1 MGIREAR
8 FFGGRPGTKN
18 SLIISFVTAFRYRPD
33 NGAHTA
39 FYSFYSPCDEE
50 AILFPTEANPRVE
63 PHTQAAR
70 MREVSLIVRR

>member
-8 FFGGRPGTKN
+8 FFGGWPGTKN
-18 SLIISFVTAFRYRPD
+18 SLIISFVNAFRHHLG

-50 AILFPTEANPRVE
+50 ALFPTEANPRVK

-70 MREVSLIVRR
+70 MRGVSLIVRR

>member
-18 SLIISFVTAFRYRPD
+18 SLIISFVTAFRHRLD

-39 FYSFYSPCDEE
+39 FNSFYSLYDGE
-50 AILFPTEANPRVE
+50 ALLFPTEANPRVE
-63 PHTQAAR
+63 PHTRAAR
-70 MREVSLIVRR
+70 MRGVSLIVRR

>member
-39 FYSFYSPCDEE
+39 FYSFYSPCDE
-50 AILFPTEANPRVE
+50 ALLFPTEANPRVE

-70 MREVSLIVRR
+70 MSGVSLVVRR